1 VTDDGRRPFA
11 ACVVYHGSGPVATR
25 LAAMPDRRARWQA
38 VDGLVDRAG
47 ELDHPAVFLVD
58 ETLVDHF
65 AALRDLPR
73 HVVLVAADRP
83 AEDALGRRAHVSLGG
98 IDDEVARRRLLRAA
112 CQLSCARL
120 RGSRRRQSITQREHE
135 LRDLTKVGI
144 ALMAEHNRRALLDKI
159 VDVGKEL
166 TASDA
171 GVLVLAEPDRGGP
184 QRLRLVLYKCDS
196 VPDLSSLSERTFQ
209 IDDSTIIGHA
219 AATRQLLVI
228 KDAYDLPAGASFGSD
243 RSVDAQVGYHRRS
256 MLIVPM
262 VDHLDVLVGI
272 LMFVNRKRER
282 SAVIRTKEDADRF
295 ALPYT
300 DREVR
305 LAHAL
310 ASQAAVSI
318 ENAELYARV
327 EGLLDS
333 FVKASVTAI
342 DQHDPTTAGH
352 SVRVAALT
360 MRIAEE
366 VDRAEHGPFSSV
378 RFSADEMRELYFA
391 ALLHDFG
398 KITVRDDVLMKAK
411 KLPPVLWERI
421 NGRLDLIRFSIG
433 LDYQRRRSRVRA
445 ANGSRRAVMA
455 RLDRAMA
462 ADLARLDEFR
472 QLVRAANEPAV
483 LANPPSAALFEM
495 ATRTY
500 ERPDGTRAPYLT
512 QDELHYLRVVQG
524 TLDGRERA
532 QVEAHAE
539 ETYRFLVD
547 IPWTDELRHL
557 ATFAHAHHEK
567 LDGTGYPR
575 RLHATEIPIQTRILT
590 IADVFD
596 ALTESDRPYK
606 PAVSADVA
614 IEILKAEAA
623 AGLLDRDLVDLV
635 VETRAYRKILDEDW
649 RSF

>member
-1 VTDDGRRPFA
+1 MIHDRRFFA
-11 ACVVYHGSGPVATR
+11 ACVVYHGNGALATR
-25 LAAMPDRRARWQA
+25 LSAMPDRRARWQA
-38 VDGLVDRAG
+38 VDSLVEGAV
-47 ELDHPAVFLVD
+47 EFDHPAVLLVD
-58 ETLVDHF
+58 ETLVDHV

-73 HVVLVAADRP
+73 HVVVVAADRP
-83 AEDALGRRAHVSLGG
+83 TEDALGRRAHVSLGG

-120 RGSRRRQSITQREHE
+120 RGSRRRNSITQREHE

-171 GVLVLAEPDRGGP
+171 GALVLAEPDRGGP

-196 VPDLSSLSERTFQ
+196 VPDLSSLTERTFQ
-209 IDDSTIIGHA
+209 IDDSTVIGHA

-228 KDAYDLPAGASFGSD
+228 KDAYDLPTGAGFGSD
-243 RSVDAQVGYHRRS
+243 QSVDTQFGYHRRS
-256 MLIVPM
+256 MLVVPM
-262 VDHLDVLVGI
+262 VDHLDILVGI

-282 SAVIRTKEDADRF
+282 SAVIRTKADADRF
-295 ALPYT
+295 VLSYT

-352 SVRVAALT
+352 SVRVAALA

-445 ANGSRRAVMA
+445 ASGRRRAVMA

-472 QLVRAANEPAV
+472 RLVREANEPAV
-483 LANPPSAALFEM
+483 LANPPSPALFEM

-567 LDGTGYPR
+567 LDGTGYPQ

-614 IEILKAEAA
+614 IEILKAEAT